1 MFIDG
6 AVTHFWI
13 PTQKKRKYKKIKKI
27 YSEENKKIIVVR
39 TGCWRVQKM
48 IKNWLRRLKNT
59 KIEI

>member
-39 TGCWRVQKM
+39 TGCRRVQKM